1 MPIVNQQSSKDRAIV
16 CLKNLLL
23 CKSQER
29 PKKWQTT
36 CYICKLVPS
45 LQSSISMETAG
56 SLDPTPSFTS
66 LMKTLV
72 APLDCA
78 LITSP
83 TGMLLMGMGF
93 GCSVFEHKYFISE
106 QLINQTSTVIIILCA
121 GGRICPQVK
130 SNPMIQQALFSYV
143 TLAHETKSP
152 WNKKWLLE
160 ISLGNSCFCAELHS
174 LSHKLSSA
182 YDIFCLHS
190 SCRLDSA

>member
-1 MPIVNQQSSKDRAIV
+1 MTDH
-16 CLKNLLL
+16 LLHLQVGAFLAKLHQHGDSWKPWPHSLIYQPDEDTHSTTWL
-23 CKSQER
+23 C
-29 PKKWQTT
+29 
-36 CYICKLVPS
+36 
-45 LQSSISMETAG
+45 
-56 SLDPTPSFTS
+56 
-66 LMKTLV
+66 
-72 APLDCA
+72 